1 MQNQLEIVSQELKL
15 TSEKLNRKL
24 VQQYRSVRRIAREK
38 PEETVMISLV
48 AGIIIGYLTSKI
60 VNSVKESK

>member
-1 MQNQLEIVSQELKL
+1 MQNQLEIVSQELKHK
-15 TSEKLNRKL
+15 SEKLNRKL
-24 VQQYRSVRRIAREK
+24 IQQYRSVRRIAREK